1 MRETRHLG
9 IEWPQRHTLIFEGQ
23 VRMDMRHVCPK
34 DVKKVALETG
44 KINLLE
50 EVGSEARV

>member
-9 IEWPQRHTLIFEGQ
+9 IEWPQQHTLIFEGQ
-23 VRMDMRHVCPK
+23 VSVDMRHVCPK